1 MYPFTFKVT
10 YYTFYPDHSE
20 QEHACGVLFADSY
33 ADAARKIE
41 KAYSD
46 DLLSIDRLYAFE
58 AGELLEIPNCGEI
71 TADGVIEHIES
82 YN

>member
-33 ADAARKIE
+33 TDAARKIE
-41 KAYSD
+41 NAYAD
-46 DLLSIDRLYAFE
+46 ELLSIDRLYAFE
-58 AGELLEIPNCGEI
+58 AGELLEIPNCDGI
-71 TADGVIEHIES
+71 IADKIIEHIES